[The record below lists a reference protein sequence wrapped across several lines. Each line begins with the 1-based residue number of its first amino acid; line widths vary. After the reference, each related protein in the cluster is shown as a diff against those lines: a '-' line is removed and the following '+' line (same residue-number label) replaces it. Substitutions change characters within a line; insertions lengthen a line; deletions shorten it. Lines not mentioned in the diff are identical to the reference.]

1 MNTVLIVDDEPSILR
16 SVERTFRDADLRI
29 LTADSGEQ
37 ALEILGQENIA
48 VVVSDNRM
56 PGMSGIDLLTRVRAI
71 SPDTVRIM
79 MTAFG
84 DLQTAI
90 AAINTSEVF
99 RFVTKPWDNDDLI
112 TAVNEGVTR
121 YHVVRELRE
130 GNESCYL
137 SIAQAIELKDP
148 YTRGHC
154 DRVANYAVSL
164 SEALGLSETV
174 IREIRFGS
182 WLHDCGK
189 IGVPEAILNYGG
201 RLSVDKFE
209 LVKQHPIWGSEVARL
224 ARMSGTIVNII
235 LHHHERYDGSGY
247 PAGLIGD
254 RIPIEARIV
263 SIADVFDALH
273 SDRPYRKAYEGEQVL
288 SVMQEFNG
296 SFFDPHLMEIFM
308 PIAEKVCTQ

>member
-1 MNTVLIVDDEPSILR
+1 MNAVLFVDDEPSILR
-16 SVERTFRDADLRI
+16 SVERTFHDADLRI

-37 ALEILGQENIA
+37 ALEILKREEIA

-56 PGMSGIDLLTRVRAI
+56 PGMSGIDLLIKVRTI

-79 MTAFG
+79 MTAFA

-112 TAVNEGVTR
+112 AVVNQGVTR
-121 YHVVRELRE
+121 YHVVRELQK

-137 SIAQAIELKDP
+137 SIAQAVELKDP

-201 RLSVDKFE
+201 RLAVDQFE
-209 LVKQHPIWGSEVARL
+209 LVKQHPLWGSEVARL

-247 PAGLIGD
+247 PAGLAGD
-254 RIPIEARIV
+254 HIPIEARIV
-263 SIADVFDALH
+263 TIADVFDALH
-273 SDRPYRKAYEGEQVL
+273 SDRPYRKAYEGVQVL
-288 SVMQEFNG
+288 SVMQEFTG
-296 SFFDPHLMEIFM
+296 SSFDPHLMELFM
-308 PIAEKVCTQ
+308 PIAEKVCAL

>member
-1 MNTVLIVDDEPSILR
+1 MNSVLFVDDEPSILR
-16 SVERTFRDADLRI
+16 SVERTFHDADLRI

-37 ALEILGQENIA
+37 ALEILGQEKIA

-56 PGMSGIDLLTRVRAI
+56 PGMSGIDLLTRVRTI

-79 MTAFG
+79 MTAFA

-90 AAINTSEVF
+90 AAINASEVF
-99 RFVTKPWDNDDLI
+99 RFVTKPWDNDNLI
-112 TAVNEGVTR
+112 EIVNEGVTR
-121 YHVVRELRE
+121 YRVVRELQQ
-130 GNESCYL
+130 GDESRYL

-154 DRVANYAVSL
+154 DRVAHYAVNL
-164 SEALGLSETV
+164 SEALGFSEMF

-189 IGVPEAILNYGG
+189 IGVPEAILNHGG
-201 RLSVDKFE
+201 RLSDDQFE
-209 LVKQHPIWGSEVARL
+209 LVKQHPLWGSEVARQ

-247 PAGLIGD
+247 PAGLVGD
-254 RIPIEARIV
+254 HIPIEARIV
-263 SIADVFDALH
+263 SVADVFDAL
-273 SDRPYRKAYEGEQVL
+273 STDRPYRTAYEGLHVL
-288 SVMQEFNG
+288 SVMQELTG

-308 PIAEKVCTQ
+308 PIAEKVCAQ

>member
-1 MNTVLIVDDEPSILR
+1 MNNVLFVDDEPSILR
-16 SVERTFRDADLRI
+16 SVERTFHDADLRI

-37 ALEILGQENIA
+37 ALEILGQEKIA

-56 PGMSGIDLLTRVRAI
+56 PGMSGIDLLTRVRTI

-79 MTAFG
+79 MTAFA
-84 DLQTAI
+84 DLETAI

-99 RFVTKPWDNDDLI
+99 RFVTKPWNNENLI
-112 TAVNEGVTR
+112 AVINEGLTR
-121 YHVVRELRE
+121 YRVVRELRE
-130 GNESCYL
+130 GDESRYL
-137 SIAQAIELKDP
+137 SIAQAIELKDS

-164 SEALGLSETV
+164 SEALGLPETV

-201 RLSVDKFE
+201 RLPVDQFE
-209 LVKQHPIWGSEVARL
+209 LVKQHPLWGSEVARQ
-224 ARMSGTIVNII
+224 ARMSRTIVNII

-247 PAGLIGD
+247 PAGLRGD
-254 RIPIEARIV
+254 HIPIEARIV

-273 SDRPYRKAYEGEQVL
+273 TDRPYRKAYEGAGVL
-288 SVMQEFNG
+288 SVMQELTG
-296 SFFDPHLMEIFM
+296 SSFDPHLMEIFM
-308 PIAEKVCTQ
+308 PIAEKVCA

>member
-1 MNTVLIVDDEPSILR
+1 MNSVLFVDDEPSILR
-16 SVERTFRDADLRI
+16 SAERTFHDADLRI

-37 ALEILGQENIA
+37 ALEILGQEKIA

-56 PGMSGIDLLTRVRAI
+56 PGMSGIDLLIRVRTI

-99 RFVTKPWDNDDLI
+99 RFITKPWDNDDLI
-112 TAVNEGVTR
+112 AVVNEGVTR
-121 YHVVRELRE
+121 YHVVRELQE

-137 SIAQAIELKDP
+137 SISQAIELKDP

-154 DRVANYAVSL
+154 DRVASYAVSL
-164 SEALGLSETV
+164 SEALGLPDTF

-201 RLSVDKFE
+201 RLPVDQFE
-209 LVKQHPIWGSEVARL
+209 LVKQHPLWGSEVARL

-247 PAGLIGD
+247 PAGLTGD
-254 RIPIEARIV
+254 HIPIEARIV
-263 SIADVFDALH
+263 TIADVFDALH
-273 SDRPYRKAYEGEQVL
+273 SDRPYRKAYEGVHVL
-288 SVMQEFNG
+288 SVMQELTG
-296 SFFDPHLMEIFM
+296 SFLDPHLMEIFM
-308 PIAEKVCTQ
+308 PIAEKVCA

>member
-16 SVERTFRDADLRI
+16 SMERTFRDADLSI

-56 PGMSGIDLLTRVRAI
+56 PGMSGIDLLAKVRTI

-112 TAVNEGVTR
+112 AVVNEGVTR
-121 YHVVRELRE
+121 YHVVKELRK

-154 DRVANYAVSL
+154 DRVANYAVNL
-164 SEALGLSETV
+164 SEALGLSETI

-201 RLSVDKFE
+201 RLPVDQFE
-209 LVKQHPIWGSEVARL
+209 LIKQHPLWGSEVARL

-254 RIPIEARIV
+254 HIPIEARIV

-273 SDRPYRKAYEGEQVL
+273 SDRPYRKAYEGVHAL
-288 SVMQEFNG
+288 SVMQELTG
-296 SFFDPHLMEIFM
+296 SFFDPQLMEIFM
-308 PIAEKVCTQ
+308 PIAEKVCAQ

>member
-1 MNTVLIVDDEPSILR
+1 MNSVLFVDDEPSILR
-16 SVERTFRDADLRI
+16 SMERTFRDADLSI

-37 ALEILGQENIA
+37 ALEILGQEKIA

-56 PGMSGIDLLTRVRAI
+56 PGMNGIDLLTRVRTI

-99 RFVTKPWDNDDLI
+99 RFVTKPWNNDNLI
-112 TAVNEGVTR
+112 AVVNEGLTR
-121 YHVVRELRE
+121 YRVVRELQQ
-130 GNESCYL
+130 GDESRYL
-137 SIAQAIELKDP
+137 AIAQAIELKDP

-164 SEALGLSETV
+164 SEALGLPEAF

-201 RLSVDKFE
+201 RLPVDQFE
-209 LVKQHPIWGSEVARL
+209 LVKQHPLWGSEVARQ

-235 LHHHERYDGSGY
+235 LHHHEHYDGSGY
-247 PAGLIGD
+247 PAGLKGD
-254 RIPIEARIV
+254 HIPMEARIV
-263 SIADVFDALH
+263 SIADVFDAL
-273 SDRPYRKAYEGEQVL
+273 STDRPYRTAYEGLHVL
-288 SVMQEFNG
+288 SVMQESTG

-308 PIAEKVCTQ
+308 PIAEKVCAQ